1 MCRVLNWNFCP
12 NSDGSSV
19 NGYRHSNV
27 IWETSF
33 PLFHKNWLLQS
44 ILCFFSPKFISAVGP
59 YSTHTKQAFPVL
71 YLFERGRGHLM
82 VFYLLFLRAPTLIRP
97 SWDKGSS
104 FIFWKLNTR
113 EGRRL
118 LEISSLFFA
127 GRGSISCVWSSLQQR
142 KRKIWALPPST
153 APVTWYEGGDT
164 ALLWNTLK
172 VINISQ
178 PKKWFRLTDFSFPFP
193 KSNLDWMSESS
204 WKQELS
210 LIKFHLKNNE
220 KASSSCL
227 LFLE

>member
-1 MCRVLNWNFCP
+1 
-12 NSDGSSV
+12 
-19 NGYRHSNV
+19 
-27 IWETSF
+27 
-33 PLFHKNWLLQS
+33 
-44 ILCFFSPKFISAVGP
+44 
-59 YSTHTKQAFPVL
+59 
-71 YLFERGRGHLM
+71 M

-142 KRKIWALPPST
+142 KRKFGPLFPPPQHPSLDMKG
-153 APVTWYEGGDT
+153 GGDT

-210 LIKFHLKNNE
+210 LIKFHSKTTKKLLLLVYCFWNNFSKQQVDGQE
-220 KASSSCL
+220 ASSAQLGWNNLETS
-227 LFLE
+227 LFVSRHW